1 MMHELSIVER
11 ARDLARTKH
20 AAGHLFDESRSP
32 MFDHIS
38 EVATLVEEQGG
49 TDEMIAA
56 SWLHDVVEDTD
67 VTLEQVGEWFGSAVR
82 ELVDGLT
89 DPDEFASMPLELRK
103 RAQAERIRHLSDDVK
118 HIKLCDQLSNAR
130 SVLEKPPIDWA
141 EDKQWTYIEGARAI
155 TLECRGLWPA
165 LDQRFDT
172 VYDAAR
178 LRFHGSSN

>member
-1 MMHELSIVER
+1 MESVIER
-11 ARDLARTKH
+11 ARELARTKH

-38 EVATLVEEQGG
+38 EVASLVEEQGG

-56 SWLHDVVEDTD
+56 AWLHDVVEDTD
-67 VTLEQVGEWFGSAVR
+67 VTLEQVGEWFGSTVR

-103 RAQAERIRHLSDDVK
+103 RAQAERIRHLSDGVK
-118 HIKLCDQLSNAR
+118 RIKLCDQLSNAR
-130 SVLEKPPIDWA
+130 RVLDKPPVDWA
-141 EDKQWTYIEGARAI
+141 EDLQWTQIEGARAI

-165 LDQRFDT
+165 LDERFDA
-172 VYDAAR
+172 VYAAAR
-178 LRFHGSSN
+178 LRFLGTSS